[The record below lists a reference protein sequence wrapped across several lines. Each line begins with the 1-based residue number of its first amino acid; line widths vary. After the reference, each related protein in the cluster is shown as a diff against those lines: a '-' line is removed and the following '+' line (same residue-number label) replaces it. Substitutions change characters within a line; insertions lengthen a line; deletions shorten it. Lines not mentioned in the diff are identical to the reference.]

1 MNDIETLNKLVEQWA
16 DTDPQNINKMD
27 EIQKQ
32 IVEVRNKIAD
42 YPVELIKI
50 SKTIDTVKKQEE
62 YMDSYTKVEEYLK
75 ICERFNIKYNKH
87 INLINPNINQIIKT
101 IWEIKEKEYTENPK
115 YDTKEIKQMIKQ
127 LTN

>member
-1 MNDIETLNKLVEQWA
+1 MSHIEKLNLLVEKWA

-50 SKTIDTVKKQEE
+50 SKTIDAIKKQEE
-62 YMDSYTKVEEYLK
+62 YMDSYTTVEEYLK
-75 ICERFNIKYNKH
+75 ICEKFNIKYNKH
-87 INLINPNINQIIKT
+87 INLINPNVNQIIKT
-101 IWEIKEKEYTENPK
+101 IWEIKEKEYTKNPK
-115 YDTKEIKQMIKQ
+115 YDTKEIKKMIKE
-127 LTN
+127 LTD

>member
-1 MNDIETLNKLVEQWA
+1 MNNIEKLNQLVEKWA

-27 EIQKQ
+27 EIQKR

-50 SKTIDTVKKQEE
+50 SKTIDSIKKQEE
-62 YMDSYTKVEEYLK
+62 YMDSYTTVEEYLK

-87 INLINPNINQIIKT
+87 INLINPNVNQIIKT

-115 YDTKEIKQMIKQ
+115 YDTKEIKKMIKE
-127 LTN
+127 LTD

>member
-1 MNDIETLNKLVEQWA
+1 MNNIEKLNQLVEKWA

-50 SKTIDTVKKQEE
+50 SKTIDSIKKQEE
-62 YMDSYTKVEEYLK
+62 YMDSYTTVEEYLK
-75 ICERFNIKYNKH
+75 ICEKFNIKYNKH
-87 INLINPNINQIIKT
+87 INLINPNVNQIIKT

-115 YDTKEIKQMIKQ
+115 YDTKEIKKMIKE
-127 LTN
+127 LTD

>member
-1 MNDIETLNKLVEQWA
+1 MNNIEKLNQLVEKWA

-50 SKTIDTVKKQEE
+50 SKTIDAIKKQEE
-62 YMDSYTKVEEYLK
+62 YMDSYTTVEEYLK
-75 ICERFNIKYNKH
+75 ICEKFNIKYNKH
-87 INLINPNINQIIKT
+87 INLINPNVNQIIKT
-101 IWEIKEKEYTENPK
+101 IWEIKEKEYTKNPK
-115 YDTKEIKQMIKQ
+115 YDTKEIKKMIKE

>member
-1 MNDIETLNKLVEQWA
+1 MNNIEKLNQLVEKWA

-50 SKTIDTVKKQEE
+50 SKTIDSIKKQEE
-62 YMDSYTKVEEYLK
+62 YMDSYTTVEEYLK

-87 INLINPNINQIIKT
+87 INLINPNVNQIIKT

-115 YDTKEIKQMIKQ
+115 YDTEEIKKMIKE
-127 LTN
+127 LTD

>member
-1 MNDIETLNKLVEQWA
+1 MNNIEKLNQLVEKWA

-50 SKTIDTVKKQEE
+50 SKTIDSIKKQEE
-62 YMDSYTKVEEYLK
+62 YMDSYTTVEEYLK
-75 ICERFNIKYNKH
+75 ICERFNIKYNKR
-87 INLINPNINQIIKT
+87 INLINPNVNQIIKT

-115 YDTKEIKQMIKQ
+115 YDTKEIKKMIKE
-127 LTN
+127 LTD

>member
-1 MNDIETLNKLVEQWA
+1 MNDIEKLNQLIEKWS

-42 YPVELIKI
+42 YPIELIKI
-50 SKTIDTVKKQEE
+50 SKTIDAIKKQEE
-62 YMDSYTKVEEYLK
+62 YMDSYTTVEEYLK
-75 ICERFNIKYNKH
+75 ICERFNIKYNKR
-87 INLINPNINQIIKT
+87 INLINPNVNQIIKT

-115 YDTKEIKQMIKQ
+115 YDTKEIKKMIKE
-127 LTN
+127 LTD

>member
-1 MNDIETLNKLVEQWA
+1 MNNIEKLNQLVEKWA

-50 SKTIDTVKKQEE
+50 SKTIDSIKKQEE
-62 YMDSYTKVEEYLK
+62 YMDSYTTVEEYLK

-87 INLINPNINQIIKT
+87 INLINPNVNQIIKT

-115 YDTKEIKQMIKQ
+115 YDTKEIKKMIKE

>member
-1 MNDIETLNKLVEQWA
+1 MNDIEKLNQLIEKWS

-42 YPVELIKI
+42 YPIELIKI
-50 SKTIDTVKKQEE
+50 IDAIKKQEE
-62 YMDSYTKVEEYLK
+62 YMDSYTTVEEYLK
-75 ICERFNIKYNKH
+75 ICERFNIKYNKR
-87 INLINPNINQIIKT
+87 INLINPNVNQIIKT

-115 YDTKEIKQMIKQ
+115 YDTKEIKKMIKE
-127 LTN
+127 LTD

>member
-1 MNDIETLNKLVEQWA
+1 MNNIEKLNQLVEKWA

-50 SKTIDTVKKQEE
+50 SKTIDSIKKQEE
-62 YMDSYTKVEEYLK
+62 YMDSYTTVEEYLK
-75 ICERFNIKYNKH
+75 ICEKFNIKYNKH
-87 INLINPNINQIIKT
+87 INLINPNVNQIIKT

-115 YDTKEIKQMIKQ
+115 YDTKEIKKMIKE

>member
-1 MNDIETLNKLVEQWA
+1 MNNIEKLNQLVEKWA

-50 SKTIDTVKKQEE
+50 SKTIDSIKKQEE
-62 YMDSYTKVEEYLK
+62 YMDSYTTVEEYLK
-75 ICERFNIKYNKH
+75 ICEKFNIKYNKH
-87 INLINPNINQIIKT
+87 INLINPNVNQIIKT
-101 IWEIKEKEYTENPK
+101 IWEIKEKEYTKNPK
-115 YDTKEIKQMIKQ
+115 YDTKEIKKMIKE
-127 LTN
+127 LTD

>member
-1 MNDIETLNKLVEQWA
+1 MNNIEKLNQLVEKWA

-50 SKTIDTVKKQEE
+50 SKTIDSIKKQEE
-62 YMDSYTKVEEYLK
+62 YMDSYTTVEEYLK
-75 ICERFNIKYNKH
+75 ICQKFNIKYNKH
-87 INLINPNINQIIKT
+87 INLINPNVNKIIKT

-115 YDTKEIKQMIKQ
+115 YDTKEIKKMIKE

>member
-1 MNDIETLNKLVEQWA
+1 MNNIEKLNQLVEKWA

-50 SKTIDTVKKQEE
+50 SKTIDAIKKQEE
-62 YMDSYTKVEEYLK
+62 YMDSYTTVEEYLK
-75 ICERFNIKYNKH
+75 ICDKFNIKYNKH
-87 INLINPNINQIIKT
+87 INLINPNVNQIIKT

-115 YDTKEIKQMIKQ
+115 YDTKEIKKMIKE

>member
-1 MNDIETLNKLVEQWA
+1 MSNIEKLNQLIEKWA

-50 SKTIDTVKKQEE
+50 SKTIDALKKQEE
-62 YMDSYTKVEEYLK
+62 YMDSYTTVEEYLK

-87 INLINPNINQIIKT
+87 INLINPNVNQIIKT

-115 YDTKEIKQMIKQ
+115 YDTKEIKKMIKE
-127 LTN
+127 LTD

>member
-1 MNDIETLNKLVEQWA
+1 MNNIEKLNQLVEKWA

-32 IVEVRNKIAD
+32 IVEIRNKIAD

-50 SKTIDTVKKQEE
+50 SKTIDSIKKQEE
-62 YMDSYTKVEEYLK
+62 YMDSYTTVEEYLK

-87 INLINPNINQIIKT
+87 INLINPNVNQIIKT

-115 YDTKEIKQMIKQ
+115 YDTKEIKKMIKE
-127 LTN
+127 LTD

>member
-1 MNDIETLNKLVEQWA
+1 MNNIEKLNQLVEKWA

-50 SKTIDTVKKQEE
+50 SKTIDSIKKQEE
-62 YMDSYTKVEEYLK
+62 YMDSYTTVEEYLK

-87 INLINPNINQIIKT
+87 INLINPNVNQIIKT

-115 YDTKEIKQMIKQ
+115 YDTKEIKKMIKE
-127 LTN
+127 LTD

>member
-1 MNDIETLNKLVEQWA
+1 MNNIEKLNQLVEKWA

-32 IVEVRNKIAD
+32 IVEVRNNIAD

-50 SKTIDTVKKQEE
+50 SKTIDSIKKQEE
-62 YMDSYTKVEEYLK
+62 YMDSYTTVEEYLK

-87 INLINPNINQIIKT
+87 INLINPNVNQIIKT

-115 YDTKEIKQMIKQ
+115 YDTKEIKKMIKE

>member
-1 MNDIETLNKLVEQWA
+1 MSHIEKLNLLVEKWA

-50 SKTIDTVKKQEE
+50 SKTIDAIKKQEE
-62 YMDSYTKVEEYLK
+62 YMDSYTTVEEYLK
-75 ICERFNIKYNKH
+75 ICEKFNIKYNKH
-87 INLINPNINQIIKT
+87 INLINPNVNQIIKT

-115 YDTKEIKQMIKQ
+115 YDTKEIKKMIKE
-127 LTN
+127 LTD

>member
-1 MNDIETLNKLVEQWA
+1 MNNIEKLNQLVEKWA

-50 SKTIDTVKKQEE
+50 SKTIDSIKKQEE
-62 YMDSYTKVEEYLK
+62 YMDSYTTIEEYLK
-75 ICERFNIKYNKH
+75 ICEKFNIKYNKH
-87 INLINPNINQIIKT
+87 INLINPNVNQIIKT

-115 YDTKEIKQMIKQ
+115 YDTKEIKKMIKE
-127 LTN
+127 LTD

>member
-1 MNDIETLNKLVEQWA
+1 MNNIEKLNQLVEKWA

-50 SKTIDTVKKQEE
+50 SKTIDSIKKQEE
-62 YMDSYTKVEEYLK
+62 YMDSYTTVEEYLK
-75 ICERFNIKYNKH
+75 ICDKFNIKYNKH
-87 INLINPNINQIIKT
+87 INLINPNVNQIIKT

-115 YDTKEIKQMIKQ
+115 YDTKEIKKMIKE